1 MYHFTRFLTALY
13 LALTLCATIGQTI
26 SSRKF
31 TLGSQ
36 FPPAFKA
43 PSPNVPAA
51 HVLTLNVAPGASRS
65 ARYIQSL
72 HDRQHINRVYGL
84 TPMNYVAADNMLVA
98 YLEIGTQ
105 SFQAQIDTGSSDTWV
120 VGKDFQCVDETT
132 RAPDPESA
140 CMFGP
145 TYTIEPTFRRIK
157 NETFHIFYA
166 DGTTVTGIYG
176 NDTVTLA
183 GIAVQN
189 QQIAVADHASKFYG
203 NDVTSGYIGLAFPS
217 ATSAYAGSDPSNT
230 TEPITYNPILTNLF
244 SKGYVAPV
252 FSLAIERSSITSGV
266 AAGGLLAIGGLPP
279 VRHSPVFSSAPFLL
293 ITVDPYGNPYS
304 VPQYHFYT
312 IIVRGFKYEGSTE
325 TNWTRPTNF
334 PNPLPLPT
342 DPSHHSVMIDS
353 GSTLIYLPTGIADAV
368 NALFDPPAVYDAGYG
383 AYLVDCAAKAPEF
396 GAEIG
401 DQTFFIKGEDM
412 KIPVPGT
419 DEICASGISDA
430 GSSMSVLGTVFLRN
444 VLAVFDVGASE
455 MRFAAR
461 EY

>member
-1 MYHFTRFLTALY
+1 M
-13 LALTLCATIGQTI
+13 
-26 SSRKF
+26 
-31 TLGSQ
+31 
-36 FPPAFKA
+36 
-43 PSPNVPAA
+43 
-51 HVLTLNVAPGASRS
+51 
-65 ARYIQSL
+65 
-72 HDRQHINRVYGL
+72 
-84 TPMNYVAADNMLVA
+84 VA

-120 VGKDFQCVDETT
+120 VGKGFQCVDETT
-132 RAPDPESA
+132 RAHEPESA

-157 NETFHIFYA
+157 NENFHILYV
-166 DGTTVTGIYG
+166 DGSTVTGIYG

-183 GIAVQN
+183 GIPVQN
-189 QQIAVADHASKFYG
+189 QQFAVADHASKFIG
-203 NDVTSGYIGLAFPS
+203 NNVISGLIGLAFPS
-217 ATSAYAGSDPSNT
+217 ETAAYAGTDPTNT

-279 VRHSPVFSSAPFLL
+279 VRHSPVFSSAPLLL
-293 ITVDPYGNPYS
+293 ITVNHYGNPYS
-304 VPQYHFYT
+304 VPQYKFYT
-312 IIVRGFKYEGSTE
+312 IIVRGFTYEGSTE

-342 DPSHHSVMIDS
+342 DPSHHSVIIDS
-353 GSTLIYLPTGIADAV
+353 GAILIYLPTGIADAV
-368 NALFDPPAVYDAGYG
+368 NALFDPPAVYDADSGTY
-383 AYLVDCAAKAPEF
+383 VVNCAAKAPEF

-412 KIPVPGT
+412 KIPIPGT
-419 DEICASGISDA
+419 DEICTSGISDA
-430 GSSMSVLGTVFLRN
+430 GSGMPLLGTVFLRN

-461 EY
+461 EYSKMQNTFVDETAAFSHFS